1 MSKVIDLSTQVLGI
15 TPPHIHHRAFYWDG
29 KCSWT
34 LTSVKNY
41 QISNGYS
48 LLSITGRNKA
58 ESKLM
63 KFAIWKSID

>member
-15 TPPHIHHRAFYWDG
+15 TPPPFRYWDG